1 MTASRTATPTATP
14 TRTASRTATPTA
26 TATRTATPTRTVCP
40 TPTATPTPP
49 VGPLKV
55 SPSALDFGSCGL
67 GKKGVSKTAT
77 LSNPASNHATA
88 DITAIMIS
96 GSSDFSITGKTCGAT
111 VAAGGSCSIT
121 IVFNPSA
128 KGALDGE
135 LLIEDNGSNSPQ
147 VVQLD
152 GNGE

>member
-1 MTASRTATPTATP
+1 
-14 TRTASRTATPTA
+14 
-26 TATRTATPTRTVCP
+26 
-40 TPTATPTPP
+40 
-49 VGPLKV
+49 
-55 SPSALDFGSCGL
+55 
-67 GKKGVSKTAT
+67 
-77 LSNPASNHATA
+77 
-88 DITAIMIS
+88 MIS

-152 GNGE
+152 GNGEWPLRFAKLRMGSKANSLVSSH

>member
-1 MTASRTATPTATP
+1 M
-14 TRTASRTATPTA
+14 
-26 TATRTATPTRTVCP
+26 
-40 TPTATPTPP
+40 
-49 VGPLKV
+49 
-55 SPSALDFGSCGL
+55 
-67 GKKGVSKTAT
+67 SKTAT
-77 LSNPASNHATA
+77 LSNPTSNHATA

-96 GSSDFSITGKTCGAT
+96 GSSDFSITAKTCGAT
-111 VAAGGSCSIT
+111 LAAGGSCSIT

-128 KGALDGE
+128 KGALYGE

>member
-1 MTASRTATPTATP
+1 
-14 TRTASRTATPTA
+14 
-26 TATRTATPTRTVCP
+26 V
-40 TPTATPTPP
+40 
-49 VGPLKV
+49 
-55 SPSALDFGSCGL
+55 LDFGTCGL

-88 DITAIMIS
+88 DITGIVIS
-96 GSSDFSITGKTCGAT
+96 GSSDFSITATTCGAT
-111 VAAGGSCSIT
+111 LAAGSSCSIT
-121 IVFNPSA
+121 VVFNPFV

-152 GNGE
+152 GSGQ